1 MIRAVASTRTLRRA
15 AQCALVLSLLYTLSV
30 NGTASAATSQPGP
43 VGNSVNTVP
52 ASSLGKF
59 KVSYTKHWTFKTK
72 PLGICV
78 LFTVSGNFTY
88 SVSAQPAGVHGYA
101 YTWSNQHLNDS
112 TLTADIRAYDRGAC
126 KGRATATNMD
136 MGQDWTGYSCS
147 FNPSISV
154 SIPWAISFGFWPSC
168 GNRTQAEHHHFYPG
182 KYPDYIQYNTGDRAS
197 FGNYTSVIVATQKP
211 TPPCYGVYV
220 EGTPYEH
227 NKSDSYAGG
236 SQQVC
241 LKKY

>member
-1 MIRAVASTRTLRRA
+1 MIRAVASTRSLRRV
-15 AQCALVLSLLYTLSV
+15 AQCALVLSLLYALSV
-30 NGTASAATSQPGP
+30 SATASAATGTPGRH
-43 VGNSVNTVP
+43 SVDTVP
-52 ASSLGKF
+52 SVFFGNF
-59 KVSYTKHWTFKTK
+59 KVSFTKHWTFKTR

-88 SVSAQPAGVHGYA
+88 SVSGQAEGVHGFA
-101 YTWSNQHLNDS
+101 YIWSNQDLNDS
-112 TLTADIRAYDRGAC
+112 TLTAVVRAYDRGAC
-126 KGRATATNMD
+126 KGRATTTNME

-147 FNPSISV
+147 YNPSIAVSV
-154 SIPWAISFGFWPSC
+154 PWAISVGFWPSC

-182 KYPDYIQYNTGDRAS
+182 KYAEYIQYNTGDKAS
-197 FGNYTSVIVATQKP
+197 FGNYSSLIAQTEKP

-220 EGTPYEH
+220 EGTPYER

-241 LKKY
+241 LSKY